1 MRIALDSNLLVY
13 AEGVNGAERQH
24 AALEMLKRIEAEEI
38 VVPIQALAELFAVL
52 TRKARIS
59 AQDARTSV
67 LTWADAYAVIDTS
80 FATLTD
86 AMELVASHKL
96 SSWDAVIL
104 AAAAGAECRILLSED
119 MHDGFTWRGATVRNP
134 FSDAF
139 RIS

>member
-1 MRIALDSNLLVY
+1 MQVALDSNLLVY
-13 AEGVNGAERQH
+13 AEGVNGAERQR
-24 AALEMLKRIEAEEI
+24 AALEILKRIESEDI

-59 AQDARTSV
+59 AQDARDAV
-67 LTWADAYAVIDTS
+67 LSWADAYELVDTS

-86 AMELVASHKL
+86 AIELVTSHTL

-104 AAAAGAECRILLSED
+104 AAAAGADCRILLSED

-134 FSDAF
+134 FAAAF
-139 RIS
+139 QIS

>member
-13 AEGVNGAERQH
+13 AEGVNGAERQR
-24 AALEMLKRIEAEEI
+24 AALEILSGIEAEDI

-52 TRKARIS
+52 TRKARIT
-59 AQDARTSV
+59 AQDARAAV
-67 LTWADAYAVIDTS
+67 VNWADAYEVIDTS
-80 FATLTD
+80 FATLID

-104 AAAAGAECRILLSED
+104 AAAAGADCRILLSED

-134 FSDAF
+134 FGAAF
-139 RIS
+139 QIG